1 MKCSISQTRAFW
13 DLLVYGNAVIFD
25 IWWFSGKE
33 GCVDKLANKIFIM
46 EPLVPDLEIKFDVYN
61 LCTTKCWIGI

>member
-1 MKCSISQTRAFW
+1 V
-13 DLLVYGNAVIFD
+13 VYGNAVIFD